1 LFFLSGEFIRFAL
14 NQEECRKKWL
24 AAVQETQR
32 LQRELEKANQNITV
46 LDAKLN
52 HARRLLD
59 KEKKKRLEAESN
71 STALVRKFNIFVCFS
86 IHTQLR
92 YMYIG

>member
-1 LFFLSGEFIRFAL
+1 MHTVGILSVL
-14 NQEECRKKWL
+14 
-24 AAVQETQR
+24 ETQR

-52 HARRLLD
+52 HARRMLD

-71 STALVRKFNIFVCFS
+71 STALVRKLKIFICVCVRTS
-86 IHTQLR
+86 AKVYVYGLESCR
-92 YMYIG
+92 CVPMLK